1 MDTQTTV
8 NATDKTATLR
18 LHGPC
23 ATEHAAGLAAAWGD
37 LLAKVDA
44 AQGKTEHVSSPKAE
58 GWTAFLDIS
67 EATVVGLAFF
77 EVTAAA
83 AAALSRRGLAL
94 SRQGTLP
101 EPIRQGARL
110 SGFSQPS
117 GLAGLFSPPDG
128 QETAQRR

>member
-44 AQGKTEHVSSPKAE
+44 AQGRTEHASPPTGE
-58 GWTAFLDIS
+58 GWAAFLDIS
-67 EATVVGLAFF
+67 EATAVGLAFF
-77 EVTAAA
+77 EVTTAA
-83 AAALSRRGLAL
+83 AAALARRGLAL

-101 EPIRQGARL
+101 ETIRQAARI
-110 SGFSQPS
+110 SGFSRTP
-117 GLAGLFSPPDG
+117 GLAGIFSLPED
-128 QETAQRR
+128 QRSAERR